1 VATTRLQAFGDGL
14 FGVLQGESV
23 CATPRP
29 EEPLCR
35 PPCCQVQLYFAFH
48 CCSTA
53 TCSCTQRETLS
64 ALFNPKASVSIQ
76 KRYPYTGNLNSESP
90 GDSKNAFLHW
100 GDVLADVHKPK
111 HEQHVSSSWF
121 AALLHSSQLLHCYLA
136 LHTTRDHFHPKTSLF
151 LQKRPSY
158 SRNLDLNSETLG
170 DGKTCFYIGEMS

>member
-35 PPCCQVQLYFAFH
+35 PPCCQVQLCFALH

-53 TCSCTQRETLS
+53 TCSCTQHETLS
-64 ALFNPKASVSIQ
+64 ALFNPKTSILI
-76 KRYPYTGNLNSESP
+76 PYTGDLHSESP

-100 GDVLADVHKPK
+100 GDVLADVHKLK
-111 HEQHVSSSWF
+111 HEQHVSSTCF

-136 LHTTRDHFHPKTSLF
+136 LHTTRHHFHPKTSLF

-158 SRNLDLNSETLG
+158 SGSLNLNSETLG